1 MRKRVLFGLKDIFF
15 VMFGGCPYFLSKAL
29 DKVYRLEKLEK
40 VGQPY
45 QINFEIISSMYR
57 FYIK

>member
-1 MRKRVLFGLKDIFF
+1 MRKRILFGSKDIFF

-40 VGQPY
+40 VGQP
-45 QINFEIISSMYR
+45 
-57 FYIK
+57 